1 MFELMGTQTQYL
13 KLFVIEFICILSKDD
28 IDHKKVNK
36 RLLISNIKPTLI
48 ILLSVL
54 SICL

>member
-1 MFELMGTQTQYL
+1 MGTQTQYL
-13 KLFVIEFICILSKDD
+13 KLFEIEFICILSKDD

-48 ILLSVL
+48 ILLSVF